1 MSLRNGQTSPL
12 SESGTRHST
21 SRLTCLTAFDS
32 RKKPAVRNSQRRNNS
47 EQIGRARIKNG
58 YAVYFLQRQ
67 APGAQV
73 AGPCVSSAPGELTCL
88 VPRSHRNA
96 GLQTLL
102 HAAVRE
108 DDPQTSDAKWARG
121 SRSQTHR
128 RAAKGGFTQG
138 DVKVRR
144 PRPDRTLLFPRC
156 SEKLWLFE
164 SPKTNSDP
172 DSGTG
177 PTPPVT
183 VLRVKPIAGA
193 YSREHCPRVYA
204 ICRPELG

>member
-1 MSLRNGQTSPL
+1 MKGCVL
-12 SESGTRHST
+12 S
-21 SRLTCLTAFDS
+21 
-32 RKKPAVRNSQRRNNS
+32 Q
-47 EQIGRARIKNG
+47 
-58 YAVYFLQRQ
+58 
-67 APGAQV
+67 GA
-73 AGPCVSSAPGELTCL
+73 
-88 VPRSHRNA
+88 SHWNA
-96 GLQTLL
+96 GLQPLL
-102 HAAVRE
+102 HAHVVQE
-108 DDPQTSDAKWARG
+108 DEALDRQSESSARSTLCSSRNTRAALSRDPQTRDAKWARG

-177 PTPPVT
+177 PTPPVP
-183 VLRVKPIAGA
+183 VLRVKPIAGE